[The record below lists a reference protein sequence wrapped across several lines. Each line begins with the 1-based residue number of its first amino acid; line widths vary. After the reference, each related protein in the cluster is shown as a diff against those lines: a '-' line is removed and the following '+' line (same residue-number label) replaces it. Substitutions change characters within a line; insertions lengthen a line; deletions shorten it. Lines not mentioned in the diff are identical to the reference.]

1 MVPLYATY
9 WFTCHMALPALVI
22 SKWLMLATARLRP
35 DNTLFSC
42 HLPPCDRRLFISWDL
57 SEGLLLVPG
66 PCELITHSEDKFC
79 AETNNPC
86 QKQDFHIVGYLLL
99 FSLAEVNI
107 GIYTNS
113 WCWYLGPFGKVV
125 INVRNLSVC
134 IQFEKHLRA
143 APAGWPQQS
152 NLAL

>member
-1 MVPLYATY
+1 MNSPHNSFLLHLCTVELFMVPSYATY

-42 HLPPCDRRLFISWDL
+42 QWQVASPPCDRRLFISGDL
-57 SEGLLLVPG
+57 SDGSLLVPG

-86 QKQDFHIVGYLLL
+86 QKQDFHIVDYLLS

-113 WCWYLGPFGKVV
+113 WC
-125 INVRNLSVC
+125 
-134 IQFEKHLRA
+134 
-143 APAGWPQQS
+143 
-152 NLAL
+152 